1 VATLSAAAARVT
13 EPMEAVDP
21 MLDGPAA
28 AAAIPST
35 LRLLRTAAA
44 DAGAAVYQ
52 ASLGDPTLSGM
63 GTTLTAALYDG
74 DKLHLIHAGDSRC
87 YLFRDG
93 ALRQLTDDHTWIA
106 EQVRTGAMTE
116 AEAKESRFR
125 HVITRSIGF
134 ERQIDVDTR
143 SLVVEPG
150 DCLVLCSDGMSNYI
164 DGLELERLVAT
175 TWYRKLPQLLVDA
188 ANQRGGGMTTSPSWS
203 RCSRTTCHERARP
216 STRGDRGRGDRRRSA
231 GGDRLWPRPLGSTA
245 GGAVGAR
252 RRRGDGRAGPRQ
264 PGGRAGCGRGGAGGD
279 ERPGQPSVCA
289 RRGAGAAAG
298 AGAAGGDR

>member
-1 VATLSAAAARVT
+1 MRMSVWSATDPGRRRERNEDALLVEPGLGLVAVADGMGGHQGGAIASRLALDVLARRIRTPLEKRGASFADGDTDPAVATLSAAAARVT

-188 ANQRGGGMTTSPSWS
+188 ANQRGGDDNITVVVALFSNHVP
-203 RCSRTTCHERARP
+203 
-216 STRGDRGRGDRRRSA
+216 
-231 GGDRLWPRPLGSTA
+231 
-245 GGAVGAR
+245 
-252 RRRGDGRAGPRQ
+252 
-264 PGGRAGCGRGGAGGD
+264 
-279 ERPGQPSVCA
+279 
-289 RRGAGAAAG
+289 
-298 AGAAGGDR
+298 

>member
-1 VATLSAAAARVT
+1 MRMSVWSATDPGRRRERNEDALLVEPGLGLVAVADGMGGHQGGAIASRLALDVLARRIRTPLEKRGASFADGDTDPAVATLSAAAARVT

-21 MLDGPAA
+21 MLDGPAAA

-188 ANQRGGGMTTSPSWS
+188 ANQRGGDDNITVVVALFSNHVP
-203 RCSRTTCHERARP
+203 
-216 STRGDRGRGDRRRSA
+216 
-231 GGDRLWPRPLGSTA
+231 
-245 GGAVGAR
+245 
-252 RRRGDGRAGPRQ
+252 
-264 PGGRAGCGRGGAGGD
+264 
-279 ERPGQPSVCA
+279 
-289 RRGAGAAAG
+289 
-298 AGAAGGDR
+298 

>member
-1 VATLSAAAARVT
+1 MSVWSATDPGRRRERNEDALLVEPGLGLVAVADGMGGHQGGAIASRLALDVLARRIRTPLEKRGASFADGDTDPAVATLSAAAARVT

-21 MLDGPAA
+21 MLDGPAAA

-188 ANQRGGGMTTSPSWS
+188 ANQRGGDDNITVVVALFSNHVP
-203 RCSRTTCHERARP
+203 
-216 STRGDRGRGDRRRSA
+216 
-231 GGDRLWPRPLGSTA
+231 
-245 GGAVGAR
+245 
-252 RRRGDGRAGPRQ
+252 
-264 PGGRAGCGRGGAGGD
+264 
-279 ERPGQPSVCA
+279 
-289 RRGAGAAAG
+289 
-298 AGAAGGDR
+298 

>member
-1 VATLSAAAARVT
+1 VRMSVWSATDPGRRRERNEDALLVEPGLGLVAVADGMGGHQGGAIASRLALDVLARRIRTPLEKRGASFADGDTDPAVATLSAAAARVT

-188 ANQRGGGMTTSPSWS
+188 ANQRGGDDNITVVVALFSNHVP
-203 RCSRTTCHERARP
+203 
-216 STRGDRGRGDRRRSA
+216 
-231 GGDRLWPRPLGSTA
+231 
-245 GGAVGAR
+245 
-252 RRRGDGRAGPRQ
+252 
-264 PGGRAGCGRGGAGGD
+264 
-279 ERPGQPSVCA
+279 
-289 RRGAGAAAG
+289 
-298 AGAAGGDR
+298 